1 MKVAREIQERLLA
14 LQQLDSDLIQIEHKA
29 VNLPSA
35 KQFDEVTKELASKRD
50 LLVAANTERDDIKH
64 ELTRAENDVEQVVTR
79 IDRDEKRLA
88 SGQGAPKDL
97 EKIQH
102 ELGSLAKRR
111 TELEEVELEIMVR
124 IEGVDSRVKVL
135 EGQCRAL
142 EEQSNELKLKRDAE
156 ISELE
161 SIKKNTSESR
171 SKLASIIDSE
181 LLALYEKIRVNSDGV
196 GAAKLEANQ
205 CLGCHLTMN
214 SAELVR
220 VKSLP
225 DDEIVRCEECRRILI
240 RLD

>member
-156 ISELE
+156 ICELE

>member
-142 EEQSNELKLKRDAE
+142 EEQSNELKLK
-156 ISELE
+156 
-161 SIKKNTSESR
+161 
-171 SKLASIIDSE
+171 
-181 LLALYEKIRVNSDGV
+181 
-196 GAAKLEANQ
+196 
-205 CLGCHLTMN
+205 
-214 SAELVR
+214 
-220 VKSLP
+220 
-225 DDEIVRCEECRRILI
+225 
-240 RLD
+240 

>member
-1 MKVAREIQERLLA
+1 MCSFL
-14 LQQLDSDLIQIEHKA
+14 
-29 VNLPSA
+29 
-35 KQFDEVTKELASKRD
+35 
-50 LLVAANTERDDIKH
+50 
-64 ELTRAENDVEQVVTR
+64 
-79 IDRDEKRLA
+79 
-88 SGQGAPKDL
+88 
-97 EKIQH
+97 
-102 ELGSLAKRR
+102 
-111 TELEEVELEIMVR
+111 
-124 IEGVDSRVKVL
+124 
-135 EGQCRAL
+135 
-142 EEQSNELKLKRDAE
+142 